1 MSVVGQRKS
10 KKKAKRQGIVLV
22 GFFPGAVKPV
32 VVILITVLLV
42 GTFILHSPQP
52 TPLGAKRRAKKAN
65 KARNSP
71 GGVRTHGIRIT
82 QMCVIQVTFVNYIRT
97 ARYHCAT
104 GLKRP
109 WTEDLGIF

>member
-1 MSVVGQRKS
+1 MRVVGPRKS
-10 KKKAKRQGIVLV
+10 KKRQ
-22 GFFPGAVKPV
+22 
-32 VVILITVLLV
+32 
-42 GTFILHSPQP
+42 
-52 TPLGAKRRAKKAN
+52 

-82 QMCVIQVTFVNYIRT
+82 QMCVIQVTFANYIRT

-109 WTEDLGIF
+109 WTEDLGIFWIRKSIYRDVNRLSKILGG